1 MHPERRPIEKIRTG
15 IAGFDELAEGG
26 VPRGR
31 AVVVSG
37 TAGSGKTVFGLEFLY
52 RGAVE
57 FGESGTFVTFE
68 ERREDL
74 IKDVQGFGWDLP
86 GLEKKG
92 KLAFVDA
99 SSVAQHQVEVGE
111 YDFGALIGRIKFAVA
126 KVGAKRVVIDS
137 VAALFLRYKDQAV
150 VRRELFKLIDM
161 LRRLDVTTV
170 ITAERVRDEDESS
183 RFGVEDFVA
192 DSVIYLYN
200 SSVGRERERQVE
212 IVKLRGAGHQTG
224 KHPFLIGGGGLTV
237 FPNVQFAPPE
247 GSGASRLSIGV
258 KGIDDMTDGG
268 LYRGSTTLL
277 LGPSGTGRTVLG
289 LHFLAEGAHKKERGI
304 LFSFEEGVSQLRAD
318 AKSLG
323 WNFAGYERS
332 KLLRLVAWQPE
343 AMPIESYLKKIRR
356 LVDDAAP
363 KRVVIDS
370 LTPLARAVDEQR
382 FRRFVVA
389 LNSYL
394 KSKGVT
400 TIVNY
405 TTDAALS
412 ASVASES
419 DMAVVAD
426 NIIVMKLSES
436 GRNIEREIS
445 IAKSRASAHVKTVR
459 RYVISSEGMCVL
471 DDRDQGC
478 EEKPKRKRKAA
489 PARGSAAGGKKKKR

>member
-1 MHPERRPIEKIRTG
+1 MHPQRRPIEKIKTG

-26 VPRGR
+26 LPLGR

-37 TAGSGKTVFGLEFLY
+37 TAGSGKTVFGMEFLY

-57 FGESGTFVTFE
+57 FGEGGVFVTFE
-68 ERREDL
+68 ERRSDL
-74 IKDVQGFGWDLP
+74 IKDVQGFGWDVA

-99 SSVAQHQVEVGE
+99 SGVAQHQVEVGE
-111 YDFGALIGRIKFAVA
+111 YDFGALIGRIKYAVSKA
-126 KVGAKRVVIDS
+126 GAKRVVIDS
-137 VAALFLRYKDQAV
+137 VAALFLRYKEQAV

-161 LRRLDVTTV
+161 LRRLNVTTI
-170 ITAERVRDEDESS
+170 ITAERVRDGDESS

-192 DSVIYLYN
+192 DSVIFLYN
-200 SSVGRERERQVE
+200 SQVGRERERQLE

-247 GSGASRLSIGV
+247 GSATSRLSIGV

-289 LHFLAEGAHKKERGI
+289 LHFLAEGAHKRERGI
-304 LFSFEEGVSQLRAD
+304 LFSFEEGASQLHAD

-323 WNFAGYERS
+323 WNFAAYEKS
-332 KLLRLVAWQPE
+332 KLLRIVAWQPE
-343 AMPIESYLKKIRR
+343 ALPIESYLKKIRR
-356 LVDDAAP
+356 LVEEVSP

-389 LNSYL
+389 LNSFL
-394 KSKGVT
+394 KSRGVT

-426 NIIVMKLSES
+426 NIIVMKIAQA
-436 GRNIEREIS
+436 GRSVEREIV
-445 IAKSRASAHVKTVR
+445 IAKSRASSHVKTVR
-459 RYVISSEGMCVL
+459 RYVITKEGMCVL
-471 DDRDQGC
+471 DDSDRGC
-478 EEKPKRKRKAA
+478 EEKPARKKRA
-489 PARGSAAGGKKKKR
+489 GKKKR